1 MEILTEIGKRI
12 AKLIDVKSIVTLTLT
27 IVFAILTMN
36 NILSTEFITI
46 YTVIIGFYFGTQKT
60 KAETTQSIQ
69 HVEAVASEEV
79 NPIGFTTPE

>member
-60 KAETTQSIQ
+60 KAETTQN
-69 HVEAVASEEV
+69 VEAVASEEV